1 MTEVRRHPSP
11 APASGGV
18 IARVRAALPQG
29 GSLPEA
35 DFRQRHMMIVGLLW
49 VMILA
54 LAIYAVAAHGDAAVG
69 YTPEFAATLAF
80 AGLAMWE
87 GASRKWRSISSS
99 MGLLTASATLVDISG
114 GLIDM
119 HFSFFVVVVV
129 LTLYE
134 DWVTFLLA
142 VAFVLI
148 HHGVMGMIDPRAVF
162 GDPRYWRDPWFWA
175 GLHAVFIALAGA
187 AGVIAWGL
195 NERVRDRMRDAQRA
209 LEQLGLTDPLTGLGN
224 RRQLMSDLERA
235 IAAGEP
241 VALAIF
247 DLDGFKEYNDRFGH
261 PAGDSLL
268 ARLTGRLQTAV
279 DRAAGAAYRLGG
291 DEFCVL
297 SAPIEPGDLVAAM
310 DEWTMCFAEHG
321 EGFSITAS
329 SGAAMIPAEAAEPSE
344 ALRLCDR
351 RMYSVKHTRRATAAA
366 QSKDVLLAA
375 LAECHE
381 ELGGHVG
388 AVAVTAE
395 EVGAELGLTGVWLQE
410 LGYAAELHDIGKV
423 AVPESIINKPG
434 PLDDPEWEFIRRHTM
449 IGERILG
456 AAPATASVGKIV
468 RATHERWDGDGYPDR
483 LAGEQIPLEARI
495 IAVCDA
501 YDAMVSRRPY
511 RRPASHAD
519 AIAEL
524 GRCAGSQ
531 FDPWVVDVFA
541 RLYAAAPPVID
552 GDAPVT
558 PAPAPA
564 PSRA

>member
-268 ARLTGRLQTAV
+268 ARWTGRPAPPT
-279 DRAAGAAYRLGG
+279 DSAAT
-291 DEFCVL
+291 
-297 SAPIEPGDLVAAM
+297 S
-310 DEWTMCFAEHG
+310 
-321 EGFSITAS
+321 SAS
-329 SGAAMIPAEAAEPSE
+329 S
-344 ALRLCDR
+344 R
-351 RMYSVKHTRRATAAA
+351 RRSSRAIWSPPWT
-366 QSKDVLLAA
+366 
-375 LAECHE
+375 
-381 ELGGHVG
+381 
-388 AVAVTAE
+388 
-395 EVGAELGLTGVWLQE
+395 
-410 LGYAAELHDIGKV
+410 
-423 AVPESIINKPG
+423 N
-434 PLDDPEWEFIRRHTM
+434 
-449 IGERILG
+449 
-456 AAPATASVGKIV
+456 
-468 RATHERWDGDGYPDR
+468 
-483 LAGEQIPLEARI
+483 
-495 IAVCDA
+495 
-501 YDAMVSRRPY
+501 
-511 RRPASHAD
+511 
-519 AIAEL
+519 
-524 GRCAGSQ
+524 GRCAS
-531 FDPWVVDVFA
+531 PSTA
-541 RLYAAAPPVID
+541 RASRSPRRAAP
-552 GDAPVT
+552 
-558 PAPAPA
+558 
-564 PSRA
+564 R